1 MYRFRAGSDGR
12 KKWRGTGV
20 KSTWYKADVTGVL
33 APAAI
38 LGAVRLFVLLN
49 TNCVGCRLAAQLLP
63 GVDIS
68 SGSDELAWLV
78 DLNCTEIL
86 L

>member
-1 MYRFRAGSDGR
+1 MTAGA
-12 KKWRGTGV
+12 WRGTGV

-49 TNCVGCRLAAQLLP
+49 TKGCEVVTLP
-63 GVDIS
+63 TPPLTQQQSIDNKLGLML
-68 SGSDELAWLV
+68 G
-78 DLNCTEIL
+78 
-86 L
+86 